1 MLKSDR
7 IALTLRVPEPLMPA
21 FSAPKKEHPVAEDPK
36 DWDIATK
43 LIRGGLARSQYME
56 TAEALYLTQGFTYDT
71 AEGADR
77 RFSGEDPGFV
87 YTRVNNP
94 TVKMFE
100 DRLALL
106 EGADVCRAQATGMAS
121 INASLMG
128 LVKAGDH
135 VVAGRA
141 LFGSC
146 RWLIAEWLPRF
157 GVETTFVD
165 ATDLKAWEAA
175 MRPNTKAVLIETPSN
190 PVLEITDIRA
200 VSQIAHAVGAKV
212 IVDNVFATPIFQQP
226 LKLGADIVVYSATK
240 HIDGQGRVLGGA
252 ILTSE
257 AIAEECYR
265 DMLRHTGPSLSPFNA
280 WVLVKGLE
288 TLDLRVRR
296 QADTAFALAN
306 VIAEHKKTQKV
317 LYPFRPDHPGHT
329 VAMSQMSGG
338 GTVVALDLGSR
349 EAAFKFLNALEI
361 VDISNNLGDAKS
373 MATHPPTTTHRSV
386 PEAER
391 PSLGVTEGG
400 VRLSVGLESL
410 ADLTR
415 DVTRALDQ
423 A

>member
-1 MLKSDR
+1 
-7 IALTLRVPEPLMPA
+7 MPPNCDCCVEEA
-21 FSAPKKEHPVAEDPK
+21 VSEDPK
-36 DWDIATK
+36 NWDVATK
-43 LIRGGLARSQYME
+43 LIRGGLARSPFME
-56 TAEALYLTQGFTYDT
+56 TAEALYLTQGFTYDS

-87 YTRVNNP
+87 YSRFNNP

-106 EGADVCRAQATGMAS
+106 EGAEVCRATATGMAAVHS
-121 INASLMG
+121 ALMG
-128 LVKAGDH
+128 LVRAGDH
-135 VVAGRA
+135 VVAGNA

-165 ATDLKAWEAA
+165 ATDLSAWEAA
-175 MRPNTKAVLIETPSN
+175 IKSNTKAVLIETPSN
-190 PVLEITDIRA
+190 PVLEITDIAA
-200 VSQIAHAVGAKV
+200 VSKLAHAVGAKV

-226 LKLGADIVVYSATK
+226 LELGADVVVYSATK

-252 ILTSE
+252 ILTTE
-257 AIAEECYR
+257 AINEEFYR
-265 DMLRHTGPSLSPFNA
+265 DSMRHTGPSLSPFNA
-280 WVLVKGLE
+280 WVMLKGLE

-296 QADTAFALAN
+296 QTDTAAALAD
-306 VIAEHKKTQKV
+306 VMAGHKKVTKV
-317 LYPFRPDHPGHT
+317 LYPFRTDHPGYE
-329 VAMSQMSGG
+329 VAKKQMTGG
-338 GTVVALDLGSR
+338 GTVIALDLGSR

-386 PEAER
+386 PEEMR
-391 PSLGVTEGG
+391 PLLGVTEGG

-410 ADLTR
+410 PDLTR

>member
-1 MLKSDR
+1 MS
-7 IALTLRVPEPLMPA
+7 
-21 FSAPKKEHPVAEDPK
+21 EDPK
-36 DWDIATK
+36 NWDVATK
-43 LIRGGLARSQYME
+43 LIRGGLARSPFME
-56 TAEALYLTQGFTYDT
+56 TAEALYLTQGFTYDS

-87 YTRVNNP
+87 YSRFNNP

-106 EGADVCRAQATGMAS
+106 EGAEVCRATATGMAAVHS
-121 INASLMG
+121 ALMG
-128 LVKAGDH
+128 LVRAGDH
-135 VVAGRA
+135 VVAGNA

-165 ATDLKAWEAA
+165 ATDLSAWEAA
-175 MRPNTKAVLIETPSN
+175 IKANTKAVLIETPSN
-190 PVLEITDIRA
+190 PVLEITDIAA
-200 VSQIAHAVGAKV
+200 VSKLAHAVGAKV

-226 LKLGADIVVYSATK
+226 LELGADVVVYSATK

-252 ILTSE
+252 ILTTE
-257 AIAEECYR
+257 TINEEFYR
-265 DMLRHTGPSLSPFNA
+265 DSMRHTGPSLSPFNA
-280 WVLVKGLE
+280 WVMLKGLE

-296 QADTAFALAN
+296 QTDTAAALAD
-306 VIAEHKKTQKV
+306 VMAGHKKVTKV
-317 LYPFRPDHPGHT
+317 LYPFRTDHPGYE
-329 VAMSQMSGG
+329 VAKKQMTGG
-338 GTVVALDLGSR
+338 GTVIALDLGSR

-386 PEAER
+386 PEEMR
-391 PSLGVTEGG
+391 PLLGVTEGG

-410 ADLTR
+410 PDLTR

>member
-1 MLKSDR
+1 MS
-7 IALTLRVPEPLMPA
+7 
-21 FSAPKKEHPVAEDPK
+21 EDPK
-36 DWDIATK
+36 NWDVATK
-43 LIRGGLARSQYME
+43 LIRGGLARSPFME
-56 TAEALYLTQGFTYDT
+56 TAEALYLTQGFTYDS

-87 YTRVNNP
+87 YSRFNNP

-106 EGADVCRAQATGMAS
+106 EGAEVCRATATGMAAVHS
-121 INASLMG
+121 ALMG
-128 LVKAGDH
+128 LVRAGDH
-135 VVAGRA
+135 VVAGNA

-165 ATDLKAWEAA
+165 ATDLSAWEAA
-175 MRPNTKAVLIETPSN
+175 IKSNTKAVLIETPSN
-190 PVLEITDIRA
+190 PVLEITDIAA
-200 VSQIAHAVGAKV
+200 VSKLAHAVGAKV

-226 LKLGADIVVYSATK
+226 LALGADVVVYSATK

-252 ILTSE
+252 ILTTD
-257 AIAEECYR
+257 AINEEFYR
-265 DMLRHTGPSLSPFNA
+265 DSMRHTGPSLSPFNA
-280 WVLVKGLE
+280 WVMLKGLE

-296 QADTAFALAN
+296 QTDTAAALAD
-306 VIAEHKKTQKV
+306 VMAEHKKVTQV
-317 LYPFRPDHPGHT
+317 LYPFRADHKGYE
-329 VAMSQMSGG
+329 VARKQMTGG
-338 GTVVALDLGSR
+338 GTVIALDLGSR

-386 PEAER
+386 PEEMR
-391 PSLGVTEGG
+391 PLLGVVEGG

-410 ADLTR
+410 SDLTR

>member
-1 MLKSDR
+1 MS
-7 IALTLRVPEPLMPA
+7 
-21 FSAPKKEHPVAEDPK
+21 EDPK
-36 DWDIATK
+36 NWDVATK
-43 LIRGGLARSQYME
+43 LIRGGLARSPFME
-56 TAEALYLTQGFTYDT
+56 TAEALYLTQGFTYDS

-87 YTRVNNP
+87 YSRFNNP

-106 EGADVCRAQATGMAS
+106 EGAEVCRATATGMAAVHS
-121 INASLMG
+121 ALMG
-128 LVKAGDH
+128 LVHAGDH
-135 VVAGRA
+135 VVAGNA

-165 ATDLKAWEAA
+165 ATDLSAWEAA
-175 MRPNTKAVLIETPSN
+175 IKANTKAVLIETPSN
-190 PVLEITDIRA
+190 PVLEITDIAA
-200 VSQIAHAVGAKV
+200 VSKLAHAVGAKV

-226 LKLGADIVVYSATK
+226 LELGADVVVYSATK

-252 ILTSE
+252 ILTTE
-257 AIAEECYR
+257 AINEEFYR
-265 DMLRHTGPSLSPFNA
+265 DSMRHTGPSLSPFNA
-280 WVLVKGLE
+280 WVMLKGLE

-296 QADTAFALAN
+296 QTDTAAALAD
-306 VIAEHKKTQKV
+306 VMAGHKKVTKV
-317 LYPFRPDHPGHT
+317 LYPFRTDHPGYE
-329 VAMSQMSGG
+329 VAKKQMTGG
-338 GTVVALDLGSR
+338 GTVIALDLGSR

-386 PEAER
+386 PEEMR
-391 PSLGVTEGG
+391 PLLGVTEGG

-410 ADLTR
+410 PDLTR

>member
-1 MLKSDR
+1 
-7 IALTLRVPEPLMPA
+7 MPPNCDCCVEEA
-21 FSAPKKEHPVAEDPK
+21 VSEDPK
-36 DWDIATK
+36 NWDVATK
-43 LIRGGLARSQYME
+43 LIRGGLARSPFME
-56 TAEALYLTQGFTYDT
+56 TAEALYLTQGFTYDS

-87 YTRVNNP
+87 YSRFNNP

-106 EGADVCRAQATGMAS
+106 EGAEVCRATATGMAAVHS
-121 INASLMG
+121 ALMG
-128 LVKAGDH
+128 LVRAGDH
-135 VVAGRA
+135 VVAGNA

-165 ATDLKAWEAA
+165 ATDLSAWEAA
-175 MRPNTKAVLIETPSN
+175 IKANTKAVLIETPSN
-190 PVLEITDIRA
+190 PVLEITDIAA
-200 VSQIAHAVGAKV
+200 VSKLAHAVGAKV

-226 LKLGADIVVYSATK
+226 LELGADVVVYSATK

-252 ILTSE
+252 ILTTE
-257 AIAEECYR
+257 TINEEFYR
-265 DMLRHTGPSLSPFNA
+265 DSMRHTGPSLSPFNA
-280 WVLVKGLE
+280 WVMLKGLE

-296 QADTAFALAN
+296 QTDTAAALAD
-306 VIAEHKKTQKV
+306 VMAGHKKVTKV
-317 LYPFRPDHPGHT
+317 LYPFRTDHPGYE
-329 VAMSQMSGG
+329 VAKKQMTGG
-338 GTVVALDLGSR
+338 GTVIALDLGSR

-386 PEAER
+386 PEEMR
-391 PSLGVTEGG
+391 PLLGVTEGG

-410 ADLTR
+410 PDLTR